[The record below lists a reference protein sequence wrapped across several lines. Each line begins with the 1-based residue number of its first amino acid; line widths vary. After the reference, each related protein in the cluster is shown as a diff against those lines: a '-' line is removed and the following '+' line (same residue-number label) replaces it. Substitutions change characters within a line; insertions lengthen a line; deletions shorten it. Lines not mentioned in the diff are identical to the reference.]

1 MPEGSGTAEIEL
13 GKNDTL
19 SITSYESGS
28 LTVTYE
34 IASVS
39 EEIPKESAHLVLHGD
54 VVAT

>member
-39 EEIPKESAHLVLHGD
+39 EEIPKESAHLVLYGE